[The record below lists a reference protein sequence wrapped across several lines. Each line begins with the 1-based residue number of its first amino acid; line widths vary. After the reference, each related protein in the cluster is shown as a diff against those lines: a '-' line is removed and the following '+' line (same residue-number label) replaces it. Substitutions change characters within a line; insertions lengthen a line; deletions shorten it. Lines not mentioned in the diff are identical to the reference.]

1 MKRLFLSIM
10 LIVAHYACYA
20 QSHPKV
26 DSLFTYL
33 KEIGVVNACEYNN
46 IRQFGLMKSF
56 GISCDVVPGID
67 KMSSF
72 ELPDGSKMPDDELQ
86 KEKNK
91 VLAVKRIRH
100 IFAEL
105 NADAI
110 ESHNYEFHE
119 PCKDS
124 IVAGLTLKMMSENGM
139 PIEMPDGADFRR
151 SNQYGKLYF
160 KYDMKPCKDGIYAAQ
175 WELSYR
181 VLVDKNANAT
191 KALDTE
197 SLMQRL
203 EPVFKDKIFKN
214 KKIQKRTILV
224 RYDEDFKG
232 YDDKLARKKG
242 FEFFT
247 MPKPNYDGES
257 NTLVCKFTDEEAA
270 KSVLTHLMDSVR
282 NYVELNPHEA
292 YSILSDD
299 YFGNGYLANMFS
311 GGGMM
316 GRRGANKLDVY
327 ASKDT
332 DGYYI
337 LLNFSKYSYV
347 PKDWKTLKKRI
358 NGKSEYY
365 KDNW

>member
-1 MKRLFLSIM
+1 
-10 LIVAHYACYA
+10 
-20 QSHPKV
+20 
-26 DSLFTYL
+26 
-33 KEIGVVNACEYNN
+33 
-46 IRQFGLMKSF
+46 
-56 GISCDVVPGID
+56 
-67 KMSSF
+67 
-72 ELPDGSKMPDDELQ
+72 MPDDELQ

-91 VLAVKRIRH
+91 MQAVKRIRH

-124 IVAGLTLKMMSENGM
+124 IVAGLTLKMMSENGI
-139 PIEMPDGADFRR
+139 PIEMPEGADFRR
-151 SNQYGKLYF
+151 SNQFGKLYF

-175 WELSYR
+175 WALSYR
-181 VLVDKNANAT
+181 VLVDKKANAT
-191 KALDTE
+191 KSLDVD
-197 SLMQRL
+197 SLMRRL

-214 KKIQKRTILV
+214 KKVQKRTILV

-242 FEFFT
+242 FEFFH

-257 NTLVCKFTDEEAA
+257 NTLVCKFTDEETA

-282 NYVELNPHEA
+282 NYVAHNPHEA

-299 YFGNGYLANMFS
+299 YFALGYLANLFS

-316 GRRGANKLDVY
+316 GRKGANKLDVY
-327 ASKDT
+327 ASKDP
-332 DGYYI
+332 DGGYYI
-337 LLNFSKYSYV
+337 LLNFSKNCWNV
-347 PKDWKTLKKRI
+347 PKDWRTLKKRVSA
-358 NGKSEYY
+358 KSEFY
-365 KDNW
+365 KESF

>member
-1 MKRLFLSIM
+1 MATQH
-10 LIVAHYACYA
+10 VCYG

-26 DSLFTYL
+26 DSLFNYL

-67 KMSSF
+67 KVSSY
-72 ELPDGSKMPDDELQ
+72 ELPDGTKMPDDELQ

-91 VLAVKRIRH
+91 MQAVKRIRH

-124 IVAGLTLKMMSENGM
+124 IVAGLTLKMMSENGI
-139 PIEMPDGADFRR
+139 PIEMPGGADFRR
-151 SNQYGKLYF
+151 SNQFGKLYF

-175 WELSYR
+175 WALSYR

-191 KALDTE
+191 KSLDVD
-197 SLMQRL
+197 SLMRRL

-214 KKIQKRTILV
+214 KKVQKRTILV

-242 FEFFT
+242 FEFFH

-257 NTLVCKFTDEEAA
+257 NTLVCKFTDEETA

-282 NYVELNPHEA
+282 NYVAHNPHEA

-299 YFGNGYLANMFS
+299 YFALGYLANLFS

-316 GRRGANKLDVY
+316 GRKGANKLDVY
-327 ASKDT
+327 ASKDP
-332 DGYYI
+332 DGGYYI
-337 LLNFSKYSYV
+337 LLNFSKNCWNV
-347 PKDWKTLKKRI
+347 PKDWRTLKKRVSA
-358 NGKSEYY
+358 KSEFY
-365 KDNW
+365 KESF

>member
-1 MKRLFLSIM
+1 
-10 LIVAHYACYA
+10 
-20 QSHPKV
+20 
-26 DSLFTYL
+26 
-33 KEIGVVNACEYNN
+33 
-46 IRQFGLMKSF
+46 
-56 GISCDVVPGID
+56 
-67 KMSSF
+67 
-72 ELPDGSKMPDDELQ
+72 
-86 KEKNK
+86 
-91 VLAVKRIRH
+91 
-100 IFAEL
+100 
-105 NADAI
+105 
-110 ESHNYEFHE
+110 
-119 PCKDS
+119 
-124 IVAGLTLKMMSENGM
+124 MMSENGM

-257 NTLVCKFTDEEAA
+257 NTLVCKFTDEESA